1 MKATSSL
8 LSSIMKKKV
17 DPKLTQLTYDIYQ
30 LRLPLPYALNH
41 VNLYLLRGAAGWTVI
56 DTGLNTAESR
66 AGWQM
71 AMEMLALNATTVQ
84 QIILTHVHPDHYG
97 LAGWLQQQ
105 WVNPKTG
112 ESPPIFA
119 SAREIE
125 IAQETWHKQEDWLQ
139 SLTPFWVTCGVPQP
153 IAQKVSE
160 ATASTR
166 NLMNPL
172 PSHVQPIDESQPI
185 RLGDRQMK
193 VIHSPGHS
201 DGQLIFF
208 DERDG
213 LLLVGD
219 HVLQKITPNISRWP
233 GSEPN
238 PLGRYLN
245 SLNSLLDLPVQQ
257 AFPGHRAILTDWRG
271 RITELLH
278 HHDERI
284 EMSAKAVAEPVT
296 VYEAS
301 RLIFNHDN
309 FSMHEVRFAVTET
322 LAHLEHLQAEGRI
335 RRSGE
340 DLWQFEKLS

>member
-1 MKATSSL
+1 MTPFEH
-8 LSSIMKKKV
+8 MKKV
-17 DPKLTQLTYDIYQ
+17 DPKLTQLTADIYQ

-56 DTGLNTAESR
+56 DTGLNTPDAQ

-71 AMEMLALNATTVQ
+71 AMSQLNLTAESVQ

-105 WVNPKTG
+105 WQHPTTG

-125 IAQETWHKQEDWLQ
+125 IAQETWHKKEGWLE
-139 SLTPFWVTCGVPQP
+139 SLMAFWATCGIPQP
-153 IAQKVSE
+153 IAEKVIE

-166 NLMNPL
+166 RLMNPL

-185 RLGDRQMK
+185 QLGDRQMQ
-193 VIHSPGHS
+193 VIHAPGHS

-208 DERDG
+208 DESDG

-219 HVLQKITPNISRWP
+219 HVLQKITPNVSRWP
-233 GSEPN
+233 GGEAN

-245 SLNSLLDLPVQQ
+245 SLSSLRELPVQQ
-257 AFPGHRAILTDWRG
+257 AFPGHRAILTNWQG
-271 RITELLH
+271 RLSELLH

-284 EMSAKAVAEPVT
+284 EVSAEAVTRPVT

-309 FSMHEVRFAVTET
+309 FTMHEVRFAVTET
-322 LAHLEHLQAEGRI
+322 LAHLEHLLAEGRV

-340 DLWQFEKLS
+340 AVWQYERV